1 MHAFLE
7 WWRENAAPLEEASD
21 RGYVEAVPYIVF
33 MAFLQRVVNGGGRV
47 TREYAAGRGA
57 LDILVEYA
65 GEKHVFER
73 KRVPARHVARE
84 RVRERGLAQVVGYLD
99 TVGVR
104 EGWLLIFDQRPGL
117 TWEERLTVED
127 VEIDGKRLHV
137 RGA

>member
-1 MHAFLE
+1 MWLLDAGL
-7 WWRENAAPLEEASD
+7 
-21 RGYVEAVPYIVF
+21 
-33 MAFLQRVVNGGGRV
+33 VNP
-47 TREYAAGRGA
+47 TPDA
-57 LDILVEYA
+57 L
-65 GEKHVFER
+65 FEL

-127 VEIDGKRLHV
+127 VEIDGKHVHV